1 VSGGT
6 ALTVAG
12 EDGRPR
18 GAGRLAA
25 PLVAVAVTAAAALVA
40 WGLWGFSYDDAFITY
55 RYAANLV
62 AGRGLVFNPGEAVLG
77 TTAPGWAV
85 LLAAATRAGHAVG
98 LGSWDAAAWGTLLSV
113 LSLAVVTGFLPL
125 AVLRRA
131 PPPWPWAFPLL
142 FTLLAFTQPWCLQ
155 MLGAETYPVL
165 ALGTVA
171 AWLALAPRE
180 GRQTAAGTDEP
191 AGHEIAPGLL
201 MALAMTLRLDAAA
214 GALAIGV
221 VLWTRRR
228 RPPWRYGAAG
238 LLPLLPWLA
247 WLEGR
252 FGTVVPA
259 TLAAKRSESA
269 GGGLLAYS
277 RAEWHWLH
285 RDLPRASALWLGVLA
300 AAGAAW
306 LAWSLWRVVRHRRHS
321 GAPAAADPGARRT
334 ADTPSPLLPFLPLLL
349 GLLSWVV
356 LQELAYRLVGVP
368 FAPWYH
374 LHLVLTILALAVAAG
389 LELGR
394 ATTPGRRG
402 RAVGGAVGGAVPRRG
417 GLYTV
422 ALTILL
428 LAPVAIPGA
437 LYLAGTWRQP
447 PDGRL
452 PTYRAVGRYLSQTAP
467 PGATVAAVEI
477 GVLAYSA
484 DRPVLDLVGLV
495 DPAVVAARRD
505 GRLAALVTARQPR
518 YLLAPPQ
525 FWPDL
530 FGPLLAD
537 PAIGRH
543 YRPVAFFT
551 AESFAGGTVTLYE
564 RHPLRFAAAPPAP
577 PG

>member
-1 VSGGT
+1 MPGGA

-12 EDGRPR
+12 EGASRRR

-25 PLVAVAVTAAAALVA
+25 LLVAVAVTAVAALVA

-125 AVLRRA
+125 AALRRA

-180 GRQTAAGTDEP
+180 GRQIAEGTDELAGGGGRLAEP
-191 AGHEIAPGLL
+191 AGHEIAAGLL

-221 VLWTRRR
+221 VLWTWRRR
-228 RPPWRYGAAG
+228 LPWRYGAAG

-269 GGGLLAYS
+269 GGGLLDYT

-306 LAWSLWRVVRHRRHS
+306 LAWSLWRAVRRRRHP
-321 GAPAAADPGARRT
+321 GAPPPPTPARGARRT
-334 ADTPSPLLPFLPLLL
+334 RPPRSFPSSPCCSVCCRGSPCRSSPTASSACPSHP
-349 GLLSWVV
+349 G
-356 LQELAYRLVGVP
+356 
-368 FAPWYH
+368 
-374 LHLVLTILALAVAAG
+374 
-389 LELGR
+389 
-394 ATTPGRRG
+394 TTS
-402 RAVGGAVGGAVPRRG
+402 
-417 GLYTV
+417 
-422 ALTILL
+422 
-428 LAPVAIPGA
+428 
-437 LYLAGTWRQP
+437 TWC
-447 PDGRL
+447 
-452 PTYRAVGRYLSQTAP
+452 
-467 PGATVAAVEI
+467 
-477 GVLAYSA
+477 
-484 DRPVLDLVGLV
+484 
-495 DPAVVAARRD
+495 
-505 GRLAALVTARQPR
+505 
-518 YLLAPPQ
+518 
-525 FWPDL
+525 
-530 FGPLLAD
+530 
-537 PAIGRH
+537 
-543 YRPVAFFT
+543 
-551 AESFAGGTVTLYE
+551 
-564 RHPLRFAAAPPAP
+564 
-577 PG
+577 